1 MNGVRIQVVGI
12 AALVLAALL
21 GAGLAVVSLSAADP
35 GSGRSRSRPVGV
47 RDPTRIDP
55 PAPSGS
61 TSPLRVASGTDA
73 LASTGASGT
82 GSRIPVAPAAPIVLH
97 TPGGTLSLTPLGV
110 ARGADA
116 GQVARGGRSVVFRS
130 SSPGTATTV
139 TPQPAGGVEIS
150 DTLSSPSA
158 PSSFSWVVMLDGVE
172 QLVPTTD
179 GGVNVVEVAPST
191 SSPPH
196 LKPPSAEAGTGQEPA
211 VSQPAGGGPQRP
223 LPPPNSYPEIRL
235 GPTGDGSVPL
245 PCDLAAAATESAGT
259 SGLRFAASFSALTPV
274 FLAGCSLAASSP
286 SEASPGA
293 ATSRISHPSLA
304 ASHVRRGG
312 GGLAGGGRLSEEVV
326 VASIA
331 PPRSTDARGVRV
343 PTSLS
348 VSGDVVTMRVDRRAG
363 RYTYPLVADPLVK
376 GQSEPAP
383 CSEIVQSGFDAT
395 GHPMLTLN
403 CKEWFAVGFN
413 DYRLM
418 NYADPAFKQSEGGP
432 QQGCGAIMD
441 SEDQEYELKQIAA
454 TGANVIRVWF
464 FQKYYQDYLENEP
477 KGKGW
482 EPYIHLLK
490 AAKAAGLL
498 VIPVVA
504 NEWDQC
510 DRENST
516 LNDGNH
522 LPYTFYEPGSGGY
535 EAPQFNYHYSTKQWA
550 QMVAEEFSPNNS
562 SGETSELWKTIAFYQ
577 VINEAE
583 LDLKATSS
591 ECAPNG
597 AQLLYNFAENMAHTL
612 KTAYVG
618 SGSVTP
624 PLVSLGTMGIGQCG
638 VSSDV
643 PDPVNHPSV
652 GDYAYANSAS
662 EINICEVHDYDAE
675 GVSDTTHDWYGLPN
689 DSLQQRISDCS
700 NKPLFVGEAGIEAN
714 VQPGAVERCDHPSP
728 PSGCPKSAPEAS
740 QTTLEQRAQDLS
752 DKMEAAFN
760 AGASGYIVWDK
771 ILASSASAWNVE
783 NDETLG
789 YGAYGYISGGQ
800 KHQDPALCIINSLAE
815 TWLIGDAPITVPSTE
830 ACDKQVS
837 VPGAVDHFAF
847 VDGTTEGWGGEWKTT
862 PGVWGDLGTTYSS
875 SFNHGELY
883 PESGALKITVGG
895 APLDTREGIEIRTIE
910 GTEFNPHSE
919 MEVNADSV
927 ALLTPGGTVSMW
939 LDNQAAAKA
948 CATELK
954 VTPVLRVNKG
964 WYPVEKGL
972 ESLPAGKWTQ
982 LTIEVPTEVEVTV
995 EGKATKQ
1002 PVTVVNAVGLEVQVP
1017 ESKTKCTGESVYLDD
1032 VSW

>member
-1 MNGVRIQVVGI
+1 VNRVRIQVVGI
-12 AALVLAALL
+12 AALIVAALL
-21 GAGLAVVSLSAADP
+21 GAGLAVVSLSAAEA
-35 GSGRSRSRPVGV
+35 GAGRGRSRPVGV

-55 PAPSGS
+55 PAPGGS
-61 TSPLRVASGTDA
+61 TSPLRVAPGRDA

-82 GSRIPVAPAAPIVLH
+82 GSSIPVAPAAPIVLH

-110 ARGADA
+110 SQGADA

-130 SSPGTATTV
+130 PARDTATTV

-150 DTLSSPSA
+150 DTLRSSSA
-158 PSSFSWVVMLDGVE
+158 PSSFSWVVKLDGVE
-172 QLVPTTD
+172 RLVPTTD
-179 GGVNVVEVAPST
+179 GGVNVVKVAAST
-191 SSPPH
+191 SPPPH
-196 LKPPSAEAGTGQEPA
+196 LTPPPGGAGTGHELAAAEPN
-211 VSQPAGGGPQRP
+211 GGRPRGP
-223 LPPPNSYPEIRL
+223 LLPPNSYAETRL
-235 GPTGDGSVPL
+235 GPTGNGSVPP
-245 PCDLAAAATESAGT
+245 PCDLVASVTESSGA
-259 SGLRFAASFSALTPV
+259 SGLSLAGSFSSLGPV
-274 FLAGCSLAASSP
+274 FVSGCSPRAALPVEASS
-286 SEASPGA
+286 A
-293 ATSRISHPSLA
+293 AVTSRALRPSLS
-304 ASHVRRGG
+304 ASHVRTGK
-312 GGLAGGGRLSEEVV
+312 GGLAGGGRLSKEVV

-331 PPRSTDARGVRV
+331 PPRSTDARGVQV

-348 VSGDVVTMRVDRRAG
+348 VSGDVVTMHVDRGAG
-363 RYTYPLVADPLVK
+363 RYTYPLTADPLVK

-395 GHPMLTLN
+395 GHPVLTLH

-441 SEDQEYELKQIAA
+441 SEDQEYEIKQIAA
-454 TGANVIRVWF
+454 TGVNVIRVWF

-498 VIPVVA
+498 VIPVIA

-510 DRENST
+510 DRENGT

-535 EAPQFNYHYSTKQWA
+535 EAPQFSYHYSTKQWA

-597 AQLLYNFAENMAHTL
+597 AQLLYNFGENMAHTL

-643 PDPVNHPSV
+643 PDPVNHPSI
-652 GDYAYANSAS
+652 GDYAYANSAP

-689 DSLQQRISDCS
+689 NSLQQRISDCS
-700 NKPLFVGEAGIEAN
+700 SKPLFVGEAGLEAN

-728 PSGCPKSAPEAS
+728 PPGCPKSAPEAS

-771 ILASSASAWNVE
+771 IMASSASKWNIE

-789 YGAYGYISGGQ
+789 YGAYGYLNEGQ
-800 KHQDPALCIINSLAE
+800 KHQDPSLCVINSFAE
-815 TWLIGDAPITVPSTE
+815 VWLIGEAPETVPSAE
-830 ACDKQVS
+830 ACDKQVA
-837 VPGAVDHFAF
+837 VPGSVDHFAF
-847 VDGTTEGWGGEWKTT
+847 VDGTAEGWGGEWKTT
-862 PGVWGDLGTTYSS
+862 PGTWGDLGTTYSS

-883 PESGALKITVGG
+883 SESGSLKITVGG
-895 APLDTREGIEIRTIE
+895 GPLDTREGLFIAKIE

-927 ALLTPGGTVSMW
+927 ALLTPGATVSMW
-939 LDNQAAAKA
+939 LNNQAKGL
-948 CATELK
+948 CASDIE
-954 VTPVLRVNKG
+954 VTPMLRVNKG
-964 WYPVEKGL
+964 WDEAEGSLEK
-972 ESLPAGKWTQ
+972 LPSGKWKK
-982 LTIEVPTEVEVTV
+982 LTIEVPPEDPKTHE
-995 EGKATKQ
+995 
-1002 PVTVVNAVGLEVQVP
+1002 PVTVVNAVGLEVRAP
-1017 ESKTKCTGESVYLDD
+1017 EKEIKCTGESVYLDD